1 MPGRAAG
8 DSSGSEPVRAP
19 ALRGKHVSIGTVVL
33 LLQQLMMMVVM
44 VIVMMVVAMAMIIV
58 MVIVVTVIVVMVMM
72 IVIVMIK
79 AAHWRL
85 PPPAVDRRP
94 PASGAR
100 GGPPARVSVSGQARL
115 EVEAAESHRRLSDS
129 YGPSR
134 LLRREPI
141 AGAAC
146 RRAPALGPGP

>member
-1 MPGRAAG
+1 
-8 DSSGSEPVRAP
+8 
-19 ALRGKHVSIGTVVL
+19 
-33 LLQQLMMMVVM
+33 MMMVM
-44 VIVMMVVAMAMIIV
+44 IVIVKMVVAMAMTMV
-58 MVIVVTVIVVMVMM
+58 MVIVVMVMM
-72 IVIVMIK
+72 IVMVMIK